1 MKLRLWLSAEKL
13 PAPQNKKLF
22 GKNKINAF
30 AVVSKISDFGTVMG
44 VRRHRLQMTDV

>member
-22 GKNKINAF
+22 GKNKIN
-30 AVVSKISDFGTVMG
+30 VHNLCLFGTQKVG
-44 VRRHRLQMTDV
+44 FF